1 MMETPFQIKKVK
13 ETDNAGIFTFEPL
26 EKGYGDTLGNS
37 LRRVLLTSIP
47 GAAVVQAKINGVK
60 HRFSALEG
68 LKEDTLEL
76 ILNLKQIRL
85 KYTGTKPAVIK
96 LEKSGPGPV
105 VAGDIET
112 PASLKIA
119 NPDLV
124 LANLATKNDR
134 LKAEMVVENGAGWV
148 PADERPIDKLGV
160 IPLDASFSPVT
171 RVNYRLESTRVGRQT
186 DFERLI
192 LEIFTDGTMKSSE
205 ALRQAGQILV
215 NLFQQVV
222 EPKKAIKTKEK
233 VMEAS
238 SEVLKLTVEE
248 IDLPTRIANALRK
261 GGFGTV
267 EDLVRANPVD
277 LARVK
282 NLGEKSIKIVN
293 QTLSKRKVN
302 LKEG

>member
-13 ETDNAGIFTFEPL
+13 ETDNFGIFTFEPL
-26 EKGYGDTLGNS
+26 ERGYGDTLGNS
-37 LRRVLLTSIP
+37 LRRVLLNSIP
-47 GAAVVQAKINGVK
+47 GAAIVQTKINGIK

-68 LKEDTLEL
+68 LKEDTIEL
-76 ILNLKQIRL
+76 ILNLKQVRL
-85 KYTGTKPAVIK
+85 RYAGSKPVTVQ

-105 VAGDIET
+105 TAGDIET
-112 PASLKIA
+112 PASVKIA

-124 LANLATKNDR
+124 LANLATKNDH
-134 LKAEMVVENGAGWV
+134 LKMEMVVEVGSGWI
-148 PADERPIDKLGV
+148 PADERQADKLGV

-171 RVNYRLESTRVGRQT
+171 RVNYHIESTRVGRQT

-192 LEIFTDGTMKSSE
+192 LEVATDGTIKPGE
-205 ALRQAGQILV
+205 TLKQAGQILV

-222 EPKKAIKTKEK
+222 EPKKVTRIKEK
-233 VMEAS
+233 IIEVS

-267 EDLVRANPVD
+267 EDLVRANPAD
-277 LARVK
+277 LTRVK
-282 NLGEKSIKIVN
+282 NLGEKSIKAVA
-293 QTLSKRKVN
+293 QALSKRKVS
-302 LKEG
+302 LKES